1 MATTIE
7 EKIKRLEE
15 QLKQE
20 KAKKKAQEAR
30 KRETE
35 NKAKRALETRKKIL
49 LGAVLMERFERDSQL
64 KTYCMEKL
72 DKALTRKDD
81 RALFGLAEITAPG
94 AQTKAAEGGRSGA

>member
-30 KRETE
+30 KREAE

-49 LGAVLMERFERDSQL
+49 LGAVLMERLKHDPQL
-64 KTYCMEKL
+64 KNYCMNAL
-72 DKALTRKDD
+72 DKALTRAED
-81 RALFGLAEITAPG
+81 RALFGLAQITAPG